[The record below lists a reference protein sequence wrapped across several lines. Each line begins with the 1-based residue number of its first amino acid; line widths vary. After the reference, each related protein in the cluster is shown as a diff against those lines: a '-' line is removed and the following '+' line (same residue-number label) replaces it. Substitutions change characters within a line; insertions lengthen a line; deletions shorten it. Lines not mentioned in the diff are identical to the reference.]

1 MFLLDT
7 YQPVSYTHLDVYKRQ
22 VFVDNGQYRLAV
34 AMQKTKEPI
43 YLPLSNEALKW
54 MPEREEMCIRDSGK

>member
-1 MFLLDT
+1 MFPEKSNYCLL
-7 YQPVSYTHLDVYKRQ
+7 YTS
-22 VFVDNGQYRLAV
+22 LAV

-54 MPEREEMCIRDSGK
+54 MPKRGDKSADEYVFKLCLLYTSRCV